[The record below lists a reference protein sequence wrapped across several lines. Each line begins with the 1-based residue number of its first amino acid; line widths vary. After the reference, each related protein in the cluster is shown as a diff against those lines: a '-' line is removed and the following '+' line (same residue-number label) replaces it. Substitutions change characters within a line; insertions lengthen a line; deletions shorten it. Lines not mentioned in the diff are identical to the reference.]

1 MNRKMTMKHPIRL
14 IAVFAGLLIASTAI
28 AQDSEQDELKLM
40 ALEALMTAPPDRALP
55 RVLKVLESEESPEF
69 KERALFILSQINH
82 PDAADK
88 LMELA
93 NDNGG
98 DLQHEAVRMVG
109 ISGDREQIAKLRP
122 LYASADEEL
131 KDSILEAYLIA
142 NDKQGVLE
150 IAQAA
155 KDPEDF
161 ERAVNI
167 LGAMGAREELR
178 ALRGRGDMSESI
190 IQALAISGDVDT
202 LLDMARDGSNLEQQ
216 VNAIEALGIA
226 GGGGEAL
233 IGIYKETD
241 SAEVRDAVRHGLLV
255 SGHDEGVID
264 LYRDA
269 DDVEEKKALLELLVM
284 MGSDKAMEVIDAA
297 LAGDQ

>member
-1 MNRKMTMKHPIRL
+1 MNRKMTMKHPIKIL
-14 IAVFAGLLIASTAI
+14 ALLAGLLLATTAI

-55 RVLKVLESEESPEF
+55 RVLKVLESNERPEF

-93 NDNGG
+93 TDNGG

-122 LYASADEEL
+122 LYAAADEDL

-142 NDKQGVLE
+142 NDRQGVLE
-150 IAQAA
+150 IAQSAT
-155 KDPEDF
+155 DPEDF

-202 LLDMARDGSNLEQQ
+202 LLDMARDDSNVEQQ

-241 SAEVRDAVRHGLLV
+241 SADVRDAVRHGLLV

-269 DDVEEKKALLELLVM
+269 ADVEEKKALLELLVM
-284 MGSDKAMEVIDAA
+284 MGSDQAMEVIDAA

>member
-1 MNRKMTMKHPIRL
+1 MNRKMTMKQPLRL
-14 IAVFAGLLIASTAI
+14 LAVFAGLILATSAI
-28 AQDSEQDELKLM
+28 AQDSEQHELKLM

-55 RVLKVLESEESPEF
+55 RVLKVLESNESPEF

-82 PDAADK
+82 PDAASK

-109 ISGDREQIAKLRP
+109 ISGNREQIAKLRP
-122 LYASADEEL
+122 LYATADEEL

-142 NDKQGVLE
+142 NDREGVLE

-155 KDPEDF
+155 QDPEDF

-178 ALRGRGDMSESI
+178 VLRSRGDMSESI

-233 IGIYKETD
+233 IGIYRESD
-241 SAEVRDAVRHGLLV
+241 SQEVRDAVRHGLLV

-264 LYRDA
+264 LYREAA
-269 DDVEEKKALLELLVM
+269 DVDEKKDLLELLVM
-284 MGSDKAMEVIDAA
+284 MGSDQAMDVIDAA

>member
-1 MNRKMTMKHPIRL
+1 MKHPIRL
-14 IAVFAGLLIASTAI
+14 LAVFAGLFIATTAI

-93 NDNGG
+93 TDNGG